1 MDTIKDDINTHDEVT
16 KALWFS
22 EERQDQE
29 DDKPIIMFSHTY
41 LPPHELK
48 ISHKDLVSGR
58 NMKSHLSCVFLIK
71 QLYCHLT

>member
-48 ISHKDLVSGR
+48 ISQRFGFWQEHEVTFVLC
-58 NMKSHLSCVFLIK
+58 LSD
-71 QLYCHLT
+71 